1 MAEHTLGV
9 EIVTPEE
16 ALFSGEATALL
27 TATTLG
33 DLTIMADH
41 AELIGDVAPGVVRIE
56 TPDGETLSIAVHG
69 GFLQVTTAPGAA
81 AGLVEG
87 VTTTERTTRATI
99 LAGIAEFASAIDIN
113 RAELAK
119 SAAEARLAELRA
131 QGGRGTGAAAGEH
144 EEASE
149 HFLELAVA
157 EAALARAELRL
168 SSASPLGLH

>member
-16 ALFSGEATALL
+16 ALFAGQATALL

-41 AELIGDVAPGVVRIE
+41 AEMIGDVAPGVVRIE

-69 GFLQVTTAPGAA
+69 GFLQVTTGPGAA
-81 AGLVEG
+81 MGLVEG
-87 VTTTERTTRATI
+87 VTETERTTRATI
-99 LAGIAEFASAIDIN
+99 LAGIAEFATEIDIT

-119 SAAEARLAELRA
+119 TAAEARLAELRA
-131 QGGRGTGAAAGEH
+131 QGGRSASATGGEH

-149 HFLELAVA
+149 HFVELAVA
-157 EAALARAELRL
+157 EAELARAELRL